1 MRQELIKILQT
12 NAKKFITENILDLN
26 GLIIEPKEIEVYYDN
41 ERISVSDDVK
51 LFYYIRDYYS

>member
-26 GLIIEPKEIEVYYDN
+26 VLIIEPKEIEVY
-41 ERISVSDDVK
+41 
-51 LFYYIRDYYS
+51 